1 MYIVALNLKQAL
13 FSFNLTLVTFNWTLN
28 FYSTTETMNQ
38 SKSSTPKKLL
48 HLLLIILIQIQKTTA
63 VTKTKLIPQELQ
75 NLFYSISCSTLPLII
90 TAPDKH
96 GSLEE
101 HLLIVWAL
109 SSLRSQTS
117 WLWSCKK
124 SIFKPDKKNT
134 LLEEDLGRFT
144 TRHHR
149 REAPGN

>member
-1 MYIVALNLKQAL
+1 MALDLKRAL
-13 FSFNLTLVTFNWTLN
+13 FNFDLTLTFNSTLN

-48 HLLLIILIQIQKTTA
+48 HLYNTNTNTETNA

-75 NLFYSISCSTLPLII
+75 NFFYCISCSTMLPLTI
-90 TAPDKH
+90 TAPAKH

-101 HLLIVWAL
+101 HLLIVCSP

-117 WLWSCKK
+117 WL
-124 SIFKPDKKNT
+124 
-134 LLEEDLGRFT
+134 
-144 TRHHR
+144 
-149 REAPGN
+149 